1 MGIVGLIVSIGLILL
16 FARIEYNIFESSGFK
31 GVVVYKIVLETILL
45 VASMLLNS
53 VPINLITLSMLIPT
67 FIGVLISILIS
78 TAIEYYAYNKT
89 NSFLMFLVYNFL
101 IVIFIVLG
109 LTAILFVVMCF
120 IEPSLLSNKIVKLI
134 LLIVLIILIIIIICC
149 IIKFIR
155 NSAVA
160 CCRDH
165 TRDFSFTLG
174 ISSFNLLRFSVS
186 PVSTSRSFYALTISY
201 IYIITKIFKKIK
213 KFFLRN
219 ICWLNH
225 VYCNNFRD
233 TI

>member
-53 VPINLITLSMLIPT
+53 VPINLITLSLLIPT
-67 FIGVLISILIS
+67 FIGVIISILIS

-134 LLIVLIILIIIIICC
+134 LLIVLILLIIIIICC

-155 NSAVA
+155 NRKIEKIV
-160 CCRDH
+160 DNQ
-165 TRDFSFTLG
+165 TQNTLKVIHKEENNEIEEEIIAFCPG
-174 ISSFNLLRFSVS
+174 CGFKLARNSKFCMRCGKHFN
-186 PVSTSRSFYALTISY
+186 
-201 IYIITKIFKKIK
+201 
-213 KFFLRN
+213 
-219 ICWLNH
+219 
-225 VYCNNFRD
+225 NN
-233 TI
+233 